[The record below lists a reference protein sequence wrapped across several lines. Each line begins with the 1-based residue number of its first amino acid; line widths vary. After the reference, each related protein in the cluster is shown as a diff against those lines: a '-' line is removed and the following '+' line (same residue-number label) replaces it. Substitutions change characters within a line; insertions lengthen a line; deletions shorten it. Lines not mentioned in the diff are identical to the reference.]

1 MPIQYVLG
9 ASGSGKSHY
18 LYEYVINESVKNPD
32 KNYFIVVPE
41 QFTMSTQQKIINMH
55 PRHGIMNVD
64 ILSFP
69 RMAYRVFA
77 EVGVKQNKLLD
88 DTGKSL
94 VLRKVIENNKSDLK
108 YFARNVGKAGFVE
121 EIKSVI
127 SEFLQYSVSVGNI
140 SDLKKKITENHIL
153 RYKLDDIEIL
163 YRGFN
168 EYIKDRFIAS
178 EELLEVLCT
187 VIDRSSLIRNSII
200 VFDGF
205 TGFTPIQYRLIGI
218 LMELCS
224 EIKVALSIDSA
235 ERVNV
240 IDGIEN
246 LFYLSKNTIARLN
259 SIADQTGTQVS
270 RPEIMEDIISYRLR
284 NSTPLAF
291 MEKNI
296 FRNNGA
302 VFEGNLDRKIN
313 IYEGTNPKNEID
325 YVVGEIKR
333 IIASEKYHYSDIAV
347 VSADIEK
354 YGHMAGSIMEQ
365 NDIPCFVDY
374 KRNLMGNVIVE
385 FIRSALEVI
394 ESDFSYESVFRL
406 LKTGI
411 MDFAGDDINQLEN
424 YVLALGIRGFSS
436 WDRKWIRMYSG
447 RAEKTITIEK
457 IDEIRCRFVELM
469 GTLRNKMKESKT
481 VRDYVTVLYEFAD
494 MMELERK
501 AAEYA
506 AGFDAVHDIS
516 LAGEYRQCY
525 GKIIELMDKMVSLM
539 GDEEVSFREFNDILD
554 SGFEEIK
561 VGLIPQ
567 KKDSVIIGDIERTRI
582 DNIRVL
588 FFLGVNDG
596 NIPKNGDKGGLLSS
610 VDRETMAE
618 NDIVLSPDERQNAF
632 TQRFY
637 LYLALT
643 KASDRLYLSYSD
655 MDTDGKSLRVSY
667 LIGVIKNMFPM
678 LRVQNEKSSKKI
690 LGTVK
695 IPKALFTWN
704 GVVYNGITPANAS
717 LIYGDDIS
725 KSASR
730 IELFYSCAFAHF
742 AAYGLRLED
751 RKIYEIDSADIG
763 TLFHDTLERVSQKI
777 VENGKG
783 FTEITLEERKKI
795 VEESVLEAATDYN
808 NSVLFDSERNRYFV
822 KRLMSMTDTTV
833 WAIGEQLKHGLFMP
847 RHFEKSFCTKEN
859 IVGRIDRIDTYEDD
873 ENVYVK
879 VVDYKTGNSDF
890 DLNEAYYGLKIQ
902 LITYMQA
909 AEQIERK
916 LHPDKEIV
924 TAGLFYYNI
933 KTPFASDDASQEI
946 IDHELLEELR
956 MKGLVNDNPV
966 VLNILE
972 RDRQGASVAIPA
984 SFNKDGGVKKSS
996 SVIGNENFRLLSDH
1010 TRRIINDAAHK
1021 MEDGFTDINPYRR
1034 DGRTACDYCAYS
1046 SVCGFDAKIT
1056 GYSFNNIKE
1065 LDEDEIW
1072 KKMGGKDGE

>member
-18 LYEYVINESVKNPD
+18 LYEYVINESVKNQD
-32 KNYFIVVPE
+32 TNYFIVVPE

-55 PRHGIMNVD
+55 PCHGIMNVD

-77 EVGVKQNKLLD
+77 EVGVKQHKLLD

-94 VLRKVIENNKSDLK
+94 VLRKVIENNKSYLK
-108 YFARNVGKAGFVE
+108 YFARNIGKAGFVE

-127 SEFLQYSVSVGNI
+127 SEFLQYSVSADNI
-140 SDLKKKITENHIL
+140 CDLKDKITDNHIL

-187 VIDRSSLIRNSII
+187 VIDRSSLVRNSII

-224 EIKVALSIDSA
+224 EIKVAVTIDSS
-235 ERVNV
+235 EKSNV

-246 LFYLSKNTIARLN
+246 LFYLSKNTVARLN
-259 SIADQTGTQVS
+259 SIADRTGTQVM
-270 RPEIMEDIISYRLR
+270 RPHIMEDAISFRLR
-284 NSTPLAF
+284 DSMPLVF

-296 FRNNGA
+296 FRNKGA
-302 VFEGNLDRKIN
+302 VYQGRLDGEIN

-325 YVVGEIKR
+325 YAVGEIKR
-333 IIASEKYHYSDIAV
+333 IITSEKYHYSDIAV

-354 YGHMAGSIMEQ
+354 YGRMAGSIMEQ

-411 MDFAGDDINQLEN
+411 MDFDCDEINQLEN
-424 YVLALGIRGFSS
+424 YVLALGIRGFSA
-436 WDRKWIRMYSG
+436 WNRKWIRMYSG

-457 IDEIRCRFVELM
+457 IDEIRCHFVELM
-469 GTLRNKMKESKT
+469 GPLRNKMKESQT
-481 VRDYVTVLYEFAD
+481 IRDYVTALYEFAD
-494 MMELERK
+494 MMGLENK
-501 AAEYA
+501 SEDYA
-506 AGFDAVHDIS
+506 AGFEAVHEIS
-516 LAGEYRQCY
+516 LTGEYRQCY
-525 GKIIELMDKMVSLM
+525 EKIVELMDKMVNLL

-582 DNIRVL
+582 DNIKVL

-596 NIPKNGDKGGLLSS
+596 NIPKNGDKGGLLSA

-643 KASDRLYLSYSD
+643 RASDRLYLSYSG

-667 LIGVIKNMFPM
+667 LIGMIKSMFPM
-678 LRVQNEKSSKKI
+678 LRIQNEKSSKKI
-690 LGTVK
+690 LKTVK

-704 GVVYNGITPANAS
+704 GVVYNGINCANAS
-717 LIYGDDIS
+717 LIYGEDIN

-730 IELFYSCAFAHF
+730 IEQFYSCAFAHF

-763 TLFHDTLERVSQKI
+763 TLFHDTLERVSEKI

-795 VEESVLEAATDYN
+795 VEEAVLEASTDYN

-822 KRLMSMTDTTV
+822 KRLISMTDTTV
-833 WAIGEQLKHGLFMP
+833 WAIGEQLKHGLFVP
-847 RHFEKSFCTKEN
+847 RHFEKSFCTGEN

-916 LHPDKEIV
+916 LHPGKEVV

-933 KTPFASDDASQEI
+933 KTPFASDDTSQEEI
-946 IDHELLEELR
+946 NRGLLEELR
-956 MKGLVNDNPV
+956 MKGIVNDNPAV
-966 VLNILE
+966 INILE
-972 RDRQGASVAIPA
+972 REKQGTSIAIPV

-996 SVIGNENFRLLSDH
+996 SVIGNENFRLLSEH
-1010 TRRIINDAAHK
+1010 TRRIINDAARK
-1021 MEDGFTDINPYRR
+1021 MGEGCTDINPYRK
-1034 DGRTACDYCAYS
+1034 DGRTGCDYCPYA
-1046 SVCGFDAKIT
+1046 SVCGFDAKIP

-1065 LDEDEIW
+1065 LDEEEIW
-1072 KKMGGKDGE
+1072 KKMGGENGE